1 MISKL
6 IKAKKVIQNTQIA
19 TQAQNLVNQL
29 ETITQLRREL
39 NQWKDQAKNWQDH
52 FLRVEEERC
61 AHFSRIDEFIIEK
74 LEKFQV
80 CCHTQYSLLQD
91 PYAL

>member
-1 MISKL
+1 VCRTQL
-6 IKAKKVIQNTQIA
+6 ILPKHLILIIQIA
-19 TQAQNLVNQL
+19 TQAENLVNQL

-39 NQWKDQAKNWQDH
+39 NQWKDQTRNWQEH

-74 LEKFQV
+74 LERFQV
-80 CCHTQYSLLQD
+80 RFV
-91 PYAL
+91 